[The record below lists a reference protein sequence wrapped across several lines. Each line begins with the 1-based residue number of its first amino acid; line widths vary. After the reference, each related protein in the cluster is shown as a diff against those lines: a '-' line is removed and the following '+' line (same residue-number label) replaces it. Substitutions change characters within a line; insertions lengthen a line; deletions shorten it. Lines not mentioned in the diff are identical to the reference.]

1 MQYRKITGIIIL
13 IISCFIIYYRS
24 DIIIELFQGRNIDE
38 LDISQLILPLILIVI
53 GLFLIL
59 KNKKN
64 DKVENNN

>member
-1 MQYRKITGIIIL
+1 MQYKKVTGIIVL

-53 GLFLIL
+53 GLFLIF

-64 DKVENNN
+64 DKAENNN

>member
-1 MQYRKITGIIIL
+1 MQYKKVTGIIVL

-24 DIIIELFQGRNIDE
+24 DIIIELFQGRNINE

-53 GLFLIL
+53 GLFLIF

-64 DKVENNN
+64 DKAENNN

>member
-1 MQYRKITGIIIL
+1 MQYKKVTGIIVL
-13 IISCFIIYYRS
+13 FISCFIIYYRS
-24 DIIIELFQGRNIDE
+24 DIILELFQGRNIDE

-53 GLFLIL
+53 GLFLIF